1 MALSVKQGTFVLAST
16 DSGTKQVRGVG
27 FQGKALLL
35 WAGNSPLA
43 DETWASDLRFSF
55 GFADDA
61 GSVSNVACFD
71 EDGAAS
77 QNTGRFGGNDM
88 ILRGVKASG
97 ANVVLGFALGFS
109 AWDADGFDLT
119 VSTAPVANMLIH
131 YLVLGGSDITKARK
145 FEFTPAVA
153 ASQDV
158 TVEAGAGKP
167 DLVFTTS
174 PGLASVGSTPSNA
187 GGLAFSVF
195 NKAIER
201 AALMLSGQDGTAT
214 MQGVSYLNAK
224 AVTTPAAA
232 ALDSIGDIDVLIN
245 WPTDGVRFLWED
257 TSAAATRT
265 VFGLA
270 LYGTFQSRVGLASSP
285 TSAGNQDLDAGFP
298 PLASLFFTDHLP
310 THTTLDSTHA
320 DGHGMSLGAYD
331 GAAQGLV
338 AVQMDDSAA
347 DQTAKTLVSN
357 ADVVRLTGPVAG
369 ANPTNKGIAVASHTG
384 NNVRLAWTTPDA
396 TARRFAWV
404 ALGSSAA
411 TTTPQGAADS
421 GTVSALV
428 TLDTYSTLV
437 DAGTANEA
445 LALAVAASRVDSGA
459 ATETSG
465 LVLASSVADAF
476 VLSGELAVASQ
487 LALLAVADSFALFEE
502 TPAIQDL
509 TFKAVTE
516 ALLLSEAALLGLSFS
531 RADALT
537 LTEALGISTALS
549 ATEPLAGTELSG
561 LLGLLSGNDVAGLA
575 ELTAAGETAFKIAVD
590 TLLFSEAL
598 ALQQQQDVVDAFA
611 VAEIRGL
618 SAAVQATQDG
628 DLAEVVGVAAA
639 VTATDS
645 NLALETTILGVT
657 QLLLASDGFSVVDF
671 AALNTQNRVKV
682 LAAAVTAAVTI
693 LGGMQAHATR
703 GTQAAK
709 GGFTGTMEAE

>member
-1 MALSVKQGTFVLAST
+1 MALNVKKGTFVLAST

-35 WAGNSPLA
+35 WAGNSPTA
-43 DETWASDLRFSF
+43 DEAWAVDVRLSV
-55 GFADDA
+55 GFADDV
-61 GSVSNVACFD
+61 GSVANVACFD

-88 ILRGVKASG
+88 VLRGVKASG
-97 ANVVLGFALGFS
+97 SNVVVGFALGFS

-145 FEFTPAVA
+145 FEFNPAVA

-167 DLVFTTS
+167 DLVFTIS
-174 PGLASVGSTPSNA
+174 PGLASAGGTPSNA

-270 LYGTFQSRVGLASSP
+270 LYGTFQSKVGLASSP

-347 DQTAKTLVSN
+347 DQTAKTLVSD

-404 ALGSSAA
+404 
-411 TTTPQGAADS
+411 
-421 GTVSALV
+421 
-428 TLDTYSTLV
+428 
-437 DAGTANEA
+437 
-445 LALAVAASRVDSGA
+445 
-459 ATETSG
+459 
-465 LVLASSVADAF
+465 
-476 VLSGELAVASQ
+476 
-487 LALLAVADSFALFEE
+487 
-502 TPAIQDL
+502 
-509 TFKAVTE
+509 
-516 ALLLSEAALLGLSFS
+516 
-531 RADALT
+531 
-537 LTEALGISTALS
+537 GI
-549 ATEPLAGTELSG
+549 G
-561 LLGLLSGNDVAGLA
+561 
-575 ELTAAGETAFKIAVD
+575 
-590 TLLFSEAL
+590 
-598 ALQQQQDVVDAFA
+598 
-611 VAEIRGL
+611 
-618 SAAVQATQDG
+618 
-628 DLAEVVGVAAA
+628 AAA
-639 VTATDS
+639 VGTTHETTSWTSSYIVKDHQQVEWSSSYKVSDHVTTSWSSSYTTKAHNSTAWSSSYTVKEHVTSTWSSSYSVVGLGHVTTSWTSSYTTRARLATAWSSAYTTKTKVTSTWSSSWTTVGHLTTQWSSGWSTGAHKLTTWGTSWVVKHRTSAAWSSSYTVRGTATTAWSSSYLVYEHRQTAWSSRYSIITTVPQLTKFTLFVRDEAAT
-645 NLALETTILGVT
+645 NLHLIEQTTVLETRH
-657 QLLLASDGFSVVDF
+657 VVDD
-671 AALNTQNRVKV
+671 LEVD
-682 LAAAVTAAVTI
+682 
-693 LGGMQAHATR
+693 
-703 GTQAAK
+703 
-709 GGFTGTMEAE
+709 E